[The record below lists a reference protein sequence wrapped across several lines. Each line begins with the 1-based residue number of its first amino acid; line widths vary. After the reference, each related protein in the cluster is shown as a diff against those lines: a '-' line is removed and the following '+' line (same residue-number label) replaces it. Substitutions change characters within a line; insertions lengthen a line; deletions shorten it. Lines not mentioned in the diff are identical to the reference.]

1 MAIRL
6 TLIAVPPA
14 GRAPAFPT
22 REPFTLRAG
31 DLPPPVAARI
41 AAADRRLR
49 APEIRLDDTLAAEAV
64 ADLAEAD
71 YGSWSG
77 RTLADIAAD
86 PAGLEAWRV
95 DATAAPHGGESLA
108 DVRQRVES
116 WLDRSLGENGRVVV
130 LASATIVRTAVL
142 AVLDAPASAL
152 WSLDVI
158 PWAEAALTGDG
169 RRWALRL

>member
-22 REPFTLRAG
+22 RQPVTLRAG
-31 DLPPPVAARI
+31 DLPPPVAAHI
-41 AAADRRLR
+41 AAADRRLC
-49 APEIRLDDTLAAEAV
+49 APEIRLDGSLAAEAV

-71 YGSWSG
+71 YGRWSG
-77 RTLADIAAD
+77 RKFADIAVD
-86 PAGLEAWRV
+86 PAGIEAWRG
-95 DATAAPHGGESLA
+95 DAAAAPHGGESLA

-116 WLDRSLGENGRVVV
+116 WLRRSLGENGRLAV

-142 AVLDAPASAL
+142 AVLDAPTSAL
-152 WSLDVI
+152 WSLEVT
-158 PWAEAALTGDG
+158 PWAEVGLTGDG

>member
-14 GRAPAFPT
+14 GRAPVFPT
-22 REPFTLRAG
+22 REPFTLRAD
-31 DLPPPVAARI
+31 DLPQPVAERLAG
-41 AAADRRLR
+41 ADRRLR
-49 APEIRLDDTLAAEAV
+49 APEIRLDAGLAAETV
-64 ADLAEAD
+64 ADLTEID
-71 YGSWSG
+71 YGCWSG

-86 PAGLEAWRV
+86 PASLEAWRG
-95 DATAAPHGGESLA
+95 DATVAPHGGESLA

-116 WLDRSLGENGRVVV
+116 WLGRSLGDNGRLVV

-152 WSLDVI
+152 WSLDVT
-158 PWAEAALTGDG
+158 PWAEVALTGDG
-169 RRWALRL
+169 RRWALRF